1 MNKLSIV
8 VSTNEWYKKKNDQ
21 QNLHWGWQVSTK
33 FCLVMLSMDVCIN
46 IIYVCNICGQSLND
60 AIK

>member
-1 MNKLSIV
+1 M